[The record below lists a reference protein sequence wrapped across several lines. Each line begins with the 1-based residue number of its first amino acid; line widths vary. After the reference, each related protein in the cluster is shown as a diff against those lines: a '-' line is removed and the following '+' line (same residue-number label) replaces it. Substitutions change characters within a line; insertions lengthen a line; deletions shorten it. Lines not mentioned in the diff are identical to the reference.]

1 LQLAGYLVKALF
13 SRLRPHPSCGPAAG
27 RTKAA
32 TLLLLLAGMGAEP
45 ASADTLTTN
54 NDRLA
59 KARAALRERGLA
71 FSLIYTSEALGNV
84 SGGVQRGA
92 RYAGKLNA
100 SVSADLEKLF
110 GWQGLT
116 FHSNA
121 FQIHRTRGMRDD
133 HFHGM
138 VTISNIE
145 ALPATRLSEF
155 WLEKK
160 FFDDRFSI
168 RFGQVAAD
176 EEFFYSDYSLSLIS
190 SDWPTI
196 ASQNLPAGG
205 PAYPLATPGVRFKF
219 DPAPQWSILLA
230 VFNGNPGEE
239 GTVNRTGMNFRVN
252 DPPLVIGEI
261 QHRYH
266 QAKNDRGLAGILRL
280 GAWHHFGK
288 FDDPRFDT
296 GGLSL
301 AHPFSNGLARQFRGM
316 SGIYGVI
323 DQQLYR
329 PEGGGPDSGIGFFG
343 RISASPAD
351 RSVVSFYIDGGLVFS
366 GLSASRPTDKFSAG
380 FIYAKVSNPLQALD
394 RDAVFFSGIEQPVRN
409 YELTFEFNYQIQ
421 MRTGWTLQPLVQYIV
436 HPGGHVANPDLPAHA
451 IRNGALFGIRSTMT
465 F

>member
-1 LQLAGYLVKALF
+1 M
-13 SRLRPHPSCGPAAG
+13 AAG
-27 RTKAA
+27 
-32 TLLLLLAGMGAEP
+32 P
-45 ASADTLTTN
+45 ASAETLTA
-54 NDRLA
+54 DDDKRA
-59 KARAALRERGLA
+59 KARAALRERGLSFA
-71 FSLIYTSEALGNV
+71 LLYTSDVLGNV
-84 SGGVQRGA
+84 SGGVRRGA
-92 RYAGKLNA
+92 RYAGRLDA
-100 SVSADLEKLF
+100 SVSADLEKLL

-116 FHSNA
+116 FHSHA

-145 ALPATRLSEF
+145 ALPATRLSEL

-160 FFDDRFSI
+160 FFDNRFSI
-168 RFGQVAAD
+168 RFGQLAAD
-176 EEFFYSDYSLSLIS
+176 QEFFISEYSLPLIS

-196 ASQNLPAGG
+196 ASANLPAGG
-205 PAYPLATPGVRFKF
+205 PAYPLSTPGIRFKF
-219 DPAPQWSILLA
+219 DPAPQWSMLFA

-239 GTVNRTGMNFRVN
+239 GSVNRTGMNFRVN

-261 QHRYH
+261 QHRTN
-266 QAKNDRGLAGILRL
+266 QAKEDRGLAGILRF

-288 FDDPRFDT
+288 FGDQRFDT

-301 AHPFSNGLARQFRGM
+301 ANPLSSGMARQFRGT

-343 RISASPAD
+343 RISASPSD
-351 RSVVSFYIDGGLVFS
+351 RSVVSFYMDGGLVFS
-366 GLSASRPTDKFSAG
+366 GLSASRPDDKFSAG
-380 FIYAKVSNPLQALD
+380 FIYARVSDRLRALD
-394 RDAVFFSGIEQPVRN
+394 RDTVLFSGIEQPVRN
-409 YELTFEFNYQIQ
+409 YELTFELNYQIH

-436 HPGGHVANPDLPAHA
+436 HPGGNIPNPNAQAQA
-451 IRNGALFGIRSTMT
+451 IRNGALFGLRSTMT